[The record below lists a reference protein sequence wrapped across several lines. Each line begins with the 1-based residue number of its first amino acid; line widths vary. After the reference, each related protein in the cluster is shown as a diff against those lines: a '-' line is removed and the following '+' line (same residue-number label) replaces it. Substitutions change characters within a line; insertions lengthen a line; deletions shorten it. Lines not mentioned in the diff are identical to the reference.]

1 MGWGEGWGWIQG
13 RCEGCLIHG
22 LFTTLFVE
30 QFRWVRTW
38 VGGDEPG
45 DLAALLLYHSLSHQG
60 LDGAALLSVV
70 VLVVLLFMQSAPLRR
85 AVG

>member
-1 MGWGEGWGWIQG
+1 LGLWG
-13 RCEGCLIHG
+13 
-22 LFTTLFVE
+22 
-30 QFRWVRTW
+30 
-38 VGGDEPG
+38 GGDEPG

>member
-1 MGWGEGWGWIQG
+1 MVCSRRCSLSSFDGLGLWG
-13 RCEGCLIHG
+13 
-22 LFTTLFVE
+22 
-30 QFRWVRTW
+30 
-38 VGGDEPG
+38 GGDEPG

-70 VLVVLLFMQSAPLRR
+70 VLVVLLSMQSAPLRR